1 MEAEAGTG
9 EEEVRTG
16 VAVEAAEGD
25 LWRSIEVKEA
35 ATPAANGWLAAEPLL
50 VSTVRVCG

>member
-50 VSTVRVCG
+50 VSTVKVCG